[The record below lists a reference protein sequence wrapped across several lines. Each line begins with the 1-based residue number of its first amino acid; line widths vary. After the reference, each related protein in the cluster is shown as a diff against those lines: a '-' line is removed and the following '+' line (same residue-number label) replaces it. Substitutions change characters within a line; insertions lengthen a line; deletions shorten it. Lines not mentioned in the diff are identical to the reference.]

1 VAAKVEAAL
10 ARSRLAQERIHAAAL
25 AAARE
30 AREAAAK
37 VRAEWARAPTISS
50 RASWSN
56 RSESESVP
64 RLSPRGAVPASAW
77 AVGDEAAG
85 KTDVFDRFM
94 GALSNPETAE
104 ADRGADTEEGASR
117 PDEDASGEPP
127 AGSPSATTTSE
138 TPEGAEDRAPGRET
152 DVGGAE
158 GGPRAM
164 NEEGEEEGSPLRGG
178 ARLDVSLSG
187 EAREGESLTLRV
199 DASESR
205 ARGLGLGPVVLRWQR
220 AKVPSFG
227 DGDAPAPASTPAR
240 DFRTIPGAREATYT
254 LTGGDVGCVIRAV
267 AAADARDG
275 SGGVGGQ
282 QSIFAAAQTDRAVER
297 RG

>member
-1 VAAKVEAAL
+1 
-10 ARSRLAQERIHAAAL
+10 
-25 AAARE
+25 
-30 AREAAAK
+30 
-37 VRAEWARAPTISS
+37 
-50 RASWSN
+50 
-56 RSESESVP
+56 
-64 RLSPRGAVPASAW
+64 
-77 AVGDEAAG
+77 
-85 KTDVFDRFM
+85 
-94 GALSNPETAE
+94 
-104 ADRGADTEEGASR
+104 
-117 PDEDASGEPP
+117 
-127 AGSPSATTTSE
+127 
-138 TPEGAEDRAPGRET
+138 
-152 DVGGAE
+152 VGGAE
-158 GGPRAM
+158 GGPRAT
-164 NEEGEEEGSPLRGG
+164 NEEEEEEEEGSPLRGG
-178 ARLDVSLSG
+178 ARLEVSLSG
-187 EAREGESLTLRV
+187 EAREGETLTLRV